1 MDTARAS
8 RSDPGSPGPRAGPD
22 GDRHEARLAEIG
34 QVIEQIGARYTADLR
49 SLSQAFAEVYEDQL
63 AAKDEQLA
71 ELTRR
76 AEAAERELEARAARI
91 RALERV
97 NAAVA
102 DLQALSEEVH
112 RRLTAVGR
120 ELGHESRAE
129 GGHGD
134 NASEERGHGETA

>member
-1 MDTARAS
+1 MDTQQAS
-8 RSDPGSPGPRAGPD
+8 RSDPGFPGPRPGPD

-49 SLSQAFAEVYEDQL
+49 SLSQAFAEVYEDLL
-63 AAKDEQLA
+63 AARDEQIA

-120 ELGHESRAE
+120 ELEDEGRAE
-129 GGHGD
+129 GGHADDAPGEH
-134 NASEERGHGETA
+134 SHGATA

>member
-1 MDTARAS
+1 
-8 RSDPGSPGPRAGPD
+8 
-22 GDRHEARLAEIG
+22 LAEIG
-34 QVIEQIGARYTADLR
+34 LVIEQIGSRYTADLR
-49 SLSQAFAEVYEDQL
+49 SLSQAFTEVYGDLL
-63 AAKDEQLA
+63 AAKDEQIA

-76 AEAAERELEARAARI
+76 AEGAERELEARAARI

-120 ELGHESRAE
+120 ELGHEGRAE
-129 GGHGD
+129 GGHGED
-134 NASEERGHGETA
+134 APGERGRGETA